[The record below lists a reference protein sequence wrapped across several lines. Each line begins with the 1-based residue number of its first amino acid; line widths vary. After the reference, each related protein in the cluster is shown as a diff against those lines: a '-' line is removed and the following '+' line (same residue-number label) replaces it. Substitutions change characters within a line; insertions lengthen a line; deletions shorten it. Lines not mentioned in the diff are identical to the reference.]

1 MLKRNLVA
9 NFLGQ
14 GLVAVFGFVFIPTYV
29 RYLGVESYGLIGL
42 FAVLSA
48 LFSLLDMGLTS
59 ALGREMARAQ
69 SGANSAETVADLLR
83 SVEVISTGLILVVFG
98 LAGVSAEWIA
108 SHWVNT
114 VSLPVSVVTEAFI
127 AMAVVTALRFLE
139 GVYRSCIIGLDRQLM
154 FNVINVAATLLRNG
168 GAAVVLI
175 FLSPTIQAFFL
186 WQGVASLVTLL
197 CLAIATY
204 RILPS
209 SSRTARFSAAALK
222 EVWKFAG
229 GVFLITI
236 LALSLT
242 QLDKLL
248 LSKLLPLTE
257 FGQYTLASVVAGALF
272 MLILPIS
279 QAWAPRLTGFHASGD
294 ESGFERLY
302 HLGSQLISVLLGG
315 AAIVLA
321 FYSEVFLRVWTGDA
335 VLAARVAPILTLLAL
350 GNLLNGLMW
359 IPYQAQLAYGWT
371 GLTVHVN
378 VVAVAVLVPALLYVV
393 PRWGAIGA
401 AWVWLTLNACYVL
414 ISAQFMYL
422 RILPR
427 AKWQWYLW
435 DLAFPLATTTLAI
448 ACLHAFSQAPT
459 GIVDSLLTLLL
470 AACVAL
476 LAGGVSSDL
485 LRKQM
490 ATFVRRVSL

>member
-1 MLKRNLVA
+1 MLKQNLTA

-14 GLVAVFGFVFIPTYV
+14 GLVAVLGLVFIPTYV

-48 LFSLLDMGLTS
+48 LFSLLDIGLTS

-69 SGANSAETVADLLR
+69 SGSNSPETVADLLR
-83 SVEVISTGLILVVFG
+83 SVELISGGLILAVFG
-98 LAGVSAEWIA
+98 LACISAGWIA
-108 SHWVNT
+108 SHWVNA
-114 VSLPVSVVTEAFI
+114 VSLPVAVVSEAFI
-127 AMAVVTALRFLE
+127 SMAVVTALRFLE

-168 GAAVVLI
+168 GAALVLI

-186 WQGVASLVTLL
+186 WQGVASLATLI
-197 CLAIATY
+197 CLAVATY
-204 RILPS
+204 STLPS
-209 SSRTARFSAAALK
+209 SNRKARFSAAALK
-222 EVWKFAG
+222 GVWKFAG
-229 GVFLITI
+229 GVFLITV

-242 QLDKLL
+242 QLDKVL

-279 QAWAPRLTGFHASGD
+279 QAWAPRLTRLYASGD
-294 ESGFERLY
+294 ESGFEHLY
-302 HLGSQLISVLLGG
+302 HLGAQLISVFLGG

-321 FYSEVFLRVWTGDA
+321 FYSETFLRVWTGDA
-335 VLAARVAPILTLLAL
+335 MLAEHVSPTLTLLAL

-371 GLTVHVN
+371 ALTIRVN
-378 VVAVAVLVPALLYVV
+378 VVAVAVLVPALLYVA
-393 PRWGAIGA
+393 PLWGAVGA

-414 ISAQFMYL
+414 IGAQFMYL
-422 RILPR
+422 HILPH
-427 AKWQWYLW
+427 AKWQWYLR
-435 DLAFPLATTTLAI
+435 DVAFPLATILLAI
-448 ACLHAFSQAPT
+448 ACLHSFRQTPA
-459 GIVDSLLTLLL
+459 GLVDSLFTLLL

-485 LRKQM
+485 LRKHM
-490 ATFVRRVSL
+490 MTFVRRVSL